1 MKALRMDAEERGGWY
16 PDDLL
21 SDTTVKRLQQE
32 QGIQTGL
39 AGLSGDIQGTMRRL
53 GAGLPLDTNVSS
65 WVYWP
70 GFNTD
75 DPPEL
80 AILWDRQ
87 PGLAFNAR
95 RARGNAVGFV
105 DGSHRLIPEDEW
117 AAFLKAQE
125 ELRARVVAGRSQ
137 SSGRK
142 SAP

>member
-1 MKALRMDAEERGGWY
+1 MMTLRINAEERDGWY

-21 SDTTVKRLQQE
+21 SDTTVKQLQE
-32 QGIQTGL
+32 ERIQTHL
-39 AGLSGDIQGTMRRL
+39 AGLSGDIPETLRRL

-75 DPPEL
+75 DPPDL

-87 PGLAFNAR
+87 PGLSFNAR

-105 DGSHRLIPEDEW
+105 DGSHRLIPEGEW

-137 SSGRK
+137 SSGRR